1 MRKLITFAA
10 AMLLSS
16 GALSAQTAN
25 PVSSA
30 LRERLERQSKN
41 LVAAAEE
48 MPADK
53 YGFHP
58 TPAQMTFGHLVLHI
72 TRANYNTCSQIA
84 GVAAPKADEVKDTDA
99 KEKLV
104 GALKQSFDFC
114 TSALAKVDDSHLGDE
129 VTLFGHW
136 KTTRANA
143 MMEVPADLA
152 DHYGMAAMYLRLN
165 GLLPPTAKEK
175 E

>member
-1 MRKLITFAA
+1 MRKLILTGAGVLLAA
-10 AMLLSS
+10 APLF
-16 GALSAQTAN
+16 AQNAN
-25 PVSSA
+25 PVANA

-41 LVAAAEE
+41 LIAAAEE

-53 YGFHP
+53 YGYHP
-58 TPAQMTFGHLVLHI
+58 TPAQMTFGHLVLHVA
-72 TRANYNTCSQIA
+72 RANYNTCSQIA
-84 GVAAPKADEVKDTDA
+84 GVAAPKPEEVKDSDA

-104 GALKQSFDFC
+104 MALKQSFDFC
-114 TSALAKVDDSHLGDE
+114 TSALGKVDDSHLGDE

-143 MMEVPADLA
+143 MMELPADLA

>member
-1 MRKLITFAA
+1 MRKLILIAA
-10 AMLLSS
+10 GVLLT
-16 GALSAQTAN
+16 AAPLAAQNAN
-25 PVSSA
+25 PVSNA
-30 LRERLERQSKN
+30 LRERLQRQSKN
-41 LVAAAEE
+41 LIAAAEE

-53 YGFHP
+53 YDFHP
-58 TPAQMTFGHLVLHI
+58 TPAQMTFGHLVLHVAG
-72 TRANYNTCSQIA
+72 ANYNTCSQIA
-84 GVAAPKADEVKDTDA
+84 GVAAPKREDVKDTDG
-99 KEKLV
+99 KDKLV
-104 GALKQSFDFC
+104 AALKQSFDFC
-114 TSALAKVDDSHLGDE
+114 TSALAKVDDSHLSDE

-143 MMEVPADLA
+143 MMELPADLA